1 MFGEYRRFAMKITLD
16 HTLASKTKAM
26 VALAFRNGPIEA
38 LHAGKPCAVCS
49 GNSAVSHISDEEMK
63 VIMKSAV
70 NTLYRLLWQRE
81 NDSKAYLEKLV
92 LGERYTMRWDDP
104 ELKEPQRRGF
114 PPDTHNS

>member
-1 MFGEYRRFAMKITLD
+1 MEMTLD
-16 HTLASKTKAM
+16 HALAIETKAM

-38 LHAGKPCAVCS
+38 LHAGKPCVVCS
-49 GNSAVSHISDEEMK
+49 GNPAVSHISDEEMK

-70 NTLYRLLWQRE
+70 DTLYRLLWQRE
-81 NDSKAYLEKLV
+81 NDPKAYLEKLV

-114 PPDTHNS
+114 PPETHNP